1 MYWGVISLGTKYAL
15 HSASA
20 ALDASMGDVMGQSR
34 RDIATAR
41 IDSDVGMETIANS
54 ARGQVRDGGIRS
66 EALMREIAGQ
76 GPDKTLKRG
85 FVLVRNHSGKS
96 ITRAAQGANAG
107 EIEIQFS
114 DGRLAAIAGQQKP

>member
-1 MYWGVISLGTKYAL
+1 
-15 HSASA
+15 
-20 ALDASMGDVMGQSR
+20 MGDVLGQSQ

-41 IDSDVGMETIANS
+41 IDSGAGIETIANA
-54 ARGQVRDGGIRS
+54 ARRQVRDGGIRS

-76 GPDKTLKRG
+76 GPDKTLKSG
-85 FVLVRNHSGKS
+85 FALVRDHTGKS
-96 ITRAAQGANAG
+96 ITRAAQGTNAG